1 MSPPTYAEHAPPP
14 RLAPLVECVWTS
26 AGSVPAGGVFESR
39 VLPDGCMDVIF
50 DLRDSRGGSDPD
62 RGPRSY
68 VVGAMRTPLH
78 VRMAGSVDL
87 LGVRFRPGG
96 ATPFVDAPAGE
107 LTDRSVGL
115 DALWGAGAAA
125 EMEERLH
132 AAAPADRP
140 RLAMEMLT
148 GRLSPERAPDA
159 RVMHASGMIERLGG
173 RVAVAELCR
182 AVGLTRRHL
191 ERIFLDAVGL
201 PPKTACRV
209 ARVQAAIRR
218 VRGRPVASWSRLA
231 LDCGWYDQAHM
242 GRDFR
247 EIAGTS
253 PGAYL
258 RDVASVQDAA
268 APAA

>member
-1 MSPPTYAEHAPPP
+1 MSPPDYTEQAPPP
-14 RLAPLVECVWTS
+14 RLASLVECVWTS
-26 AGSVPAGGVFESR
+26 RASLPAGAAFETR
-39 VLPDGCMDVIF
+39 VLPDGCMDVLF
-50 DLRDSRGGSDPD
+50 DLRDARGTGGSVD
-62 RGPRSY
+62 GPRSY

-87 LGVRFRPGG
+87 LGIRFRPGG
-96 ATPFVDAPAGE
+96 ATPFVPAPVGE
-107 LTDRSVGL
+107 LADRSVGL

-132 AAAPADRP
+132 AAPIAARP

-148 GRLSPERAPDA
+148 ARLRPDRAPDA
-159 RVMHASGMIERLGG
+159 RVLHASGMIERSGG
-173 RVAVAELCR
+173 RVPVEELCR

-191 ERIFLDAVGL
+191 ERIFLDSVGL

-209 ARVQAAIRR
+209 ARVQAALR
-218 VRGRPVASWSRLA
+218 VVRARPAVPWSRLA

-242 GRDFR
+242 SRDFR
-247 EIAGTS
+247 EIAGAS
-253 PGAYL
+253 PGAYR

-268 APAA
+268 APAV